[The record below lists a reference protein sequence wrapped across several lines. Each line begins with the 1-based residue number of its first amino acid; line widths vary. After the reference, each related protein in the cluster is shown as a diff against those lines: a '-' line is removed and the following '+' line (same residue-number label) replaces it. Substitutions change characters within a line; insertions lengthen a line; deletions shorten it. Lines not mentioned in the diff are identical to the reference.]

1 MKAGSVR
8 GTLLAAAAAGV
19 LLAPAV
25 GAETLQ
31 DAWARAAQQDRG
43 LAAVRSQAEAAQ
55 LDASAARAQRW
66 PTVAVG
72 GSYTW
77 FDDAPAFDFSFTGLP
92 LTPPELFG
100 GDDFVMGSATLSVP
114 VFTGGRISSSIAA
127 AEARGRGAGAQL
139 EGAEQDLKLGV
150 AEAYV
155 DVLRAR
161 KALAVADSNV
171 RTLEALAGDIGA
183 LYERELVPK
192 NELLAVQVALA
203 DARQN
208 RLRAANGAEIA
219 QAAYNRRLGE
229 PLDRVADLEEQVPEP
244 RALPSDLAAL
254 VQMATE
260 RRTELAALGE
270 QAKAY
275 AQLAQVERSRVLPQV
290 SVSGGYN
297 YLENQFLDDEEFAL
311 AGVGVQWA
319 LFDGGQSRKRAA
331 AMERNRRAAE
341 DQRADAESLIAL
353 QVRQAWLGVEEA
365 RKRVQVTGDAVEQA
379 EENLRIARERYGAGL
394 GTQTQLLEAET
405 LRVQALTN
413 RDNAVLDA
421 SLARLRLARAVG
433 SL

>member
-1 MKAGSVR
+1 
-8 GTLLAAAAAGV
+8 
-19 LLAPAV
+19 
-25 GAETLQ
+25 
-31 DAWARAAQQDRG
+31 
-43 LAAVRSQAEAAQ
+43 
-55 LDASAARAQRW
+55 
-66 PTVAVG
+66 
-72 GSYTW
+72 
-77 FDDAPAFDFSFTGLP
+77 
-92 LTPPELFG
+92 
-100 GDDFVMGSATLSVP
+100 
-114 VFTGGRISSSIAA
+114 
-127 AEARGRGAGAQL
+127 
-139 EGAEQDLKLGV
+139 
-150 AEAYV
+150 
-155 DVLRAR
+155 VLRAR

-171 RTLEALAGDIGA
+171 RTLEALASDIGA
-183 LYERELVPK
+183 MYERELVPK

-229 PLDRVADLEEQVPEP
+229 PLDRAADLAEQVPEP
-244 RALPSDLAAL
+244 ESLPQDLATL
-254 VQMATE
+254 VQLATE

-275 AQLAQVERSRVLPQV
+275 AQLAKVERSRVLPQI

-297 YLENQFLDDEEFAL
+297 YLENQFLDDEEFAM

-331 AMERNRRAAE
+331 AMERNRRATE
-341 DQRADAESLIAL
+341 DQRADAESLVAL
-353 QVRQAWLGVEEA
+353 QVRQAWLGADEA
-365 RKRVQVTGDAVEQA
+365 RRRVEVTGDAVEQA

>member
-8 GTLLAAAAAGV
+8 RTLLAAVVAGV
-19 LLAPAV
+19 LLVPGV
-25 GAETLQ
+25 RAETLQ
-31 DAWARAAQQDRG
+31 DAWARAAQQDRS

-55 LDASAARAQRW
+55 LDAAAARAQRW
-66 PTVAVG
+66 PTLAVG

-77 FDDAPAFDFSFTGLP
+77 FDDAPAFDFSFTGLA

-114 VFTGGRISSSIAA
+114 LFTGGRISSSIAA

-139 EGAEQDLKLGV
+139 QGVEQDVKLAV
-150 AEAYV
+150 AESYV
-155 DVLRAR
+155 EVLRAR

-171 RTLEALAGDIGA
+171 RTLEALVGDIGA
-183 LYERELVPK
+183 MYERELVPK

-208 RLRAANGAEIA
+208 SLRAANGAEIA

-229 PLDRVADLEEQVPEP
+229 PLDRVAELEEQVPEP
-244 RALPSDLAAL
+244 DTLPPDLAPL

-275 AQLAQVERSRVLPQV
+275 GQLARLERSRVLPQV

-297 YLENQFLDDEEFAL
+297 YLENQFLDDEEFAM

-341 DQRADAESLIAL
+341 EQRADAESLIAL
-353 QVRQAWLGVEEA
+353 QVRQAWLGVEET
-365 RKRVQVTGDAVEQA
+365 RKRVQVTAGAVEQA
-379 EENLRIARERYGAGL
+379 EENLRIARERYGVGL
-394 GTQTQLLEAET
+394 GTQTQLLEAEN
-405 LRVQALTN
+405 LRVRALTN
-413 RDNAVLDA
+413 RDNATLDA
-421 SLARLRLARAVG
+421 ALARLRLARAVG